1 MEFKIICVTC
11 MRSSN
16 TSYSGRTTL
25 GKETFGQ
32 INPGTTS
39 QDYTNTK
46 HAKTV
51 YCKPSRCVKVNNYQ
65 DVNALRTSYRE
76 KYFNNQ
82 NIINTQKNNLVSGLY
97 TRLNLD
103 NINVIA
109 NSTTNVCPTP
119 ISTSSTPYLDYTI
132 DPSGNLF
139 GNSPCEL
146 NNFINY
152 KTPMV

>member
-1 MEFKIICVTC
+1 

-16 TSYSGRTTL
+16 TSYSGRTIL
-25 GKETFGQ
+25 GKETLGQ
-32 INPGTTS
+32 INPGTNS

-51 YCKPSRCVKVNNYQ
+51 YCKPSRSVKVQNYQ
-65 DVNALRTSYRE
+65 DVNTLRTSYRE
-76 KYFNNQ
+76 KYFTYQ
-82 NIINTQKNNLVSGLY
+82 NIINKQKNNLASGLY
-97 TRLNLD
+97 TKLNLD

-109 NSTTNVCPTP
+109 NSTTNIYPTP
-119 ISTSSTPYLDYTI
+119 ISISSTPYLDYTI
-132 DPSGNLF
+132 DASGNLF

-152 KTPMV
+152 KTPTV